1 MKDVSFIIVSWN
13 AKKYLVEC
21 LSSIRDDARGV
32 DHEVLV
38 VDNASTDGSQE
49 AVKALF
55 PEARLIGR
63 STNTGFAA
71 ANNTGIRESKG
82 RYIFL
87 VNSDINIIPG
97 CIWRVVR
104 YLDKNRGA
112 GLVGPRVLN
121 ADGTLQLSCRRAPSL
136 GRNLLAALGFES
148 IRKDLLY
155 HPHDR
160 TREVDVLSGCFLA
173 ARREAVEEAGLLDER
188 FFFYA
193 EDKDW
198 CKRLKAAGWKIIY
211 LPEAEVVHYGGKSSA
226 NAPLRYYI
234 EMHRANLR
242 YWAKH
247 HGGLK
252 YAYLAIAALHQAVR
266 VVRGVVLSSIKK
278 GRHEENRHKVER
290 SLSCLRWI
298 FTEGLSE
305 ARNI

>member
-55 PEARLIGR
+55 PGTRLIGQ

-71 ANNTGIRESKG
+71 ANNAGIRESKG

-87 VNSDINIIPG
+87 VNSDIKIIRG
-97 CIWRVVR
+97 CVGRVVR

-148 IRKDLLY
+148 IWKDLLY

-160 TREVDVLSGCFLA
+160 TREVDVLSGCFIA

-198 CKRLKAAGWKIIY
+198 CKRLKAAGWKIVY
-211 LPEAEVVHYGGKSSA
+211 LPEAEALHYGGKSSA

-266 VVRGVVLSSIKK
+266 VIRGGVLSSTKK
-278 GRHEENRHKVER
+278 GRREENRHKVER
-290 SLSCLRWI
+290 SLGCLRWI
-298 FTEGLSE
+298 FTEGLRE

>member
-1 MKDVSFIIVSWN
+1 MKDLSFIIVSWN
-13 AKKYLVEC
+13 ARKYLVEC

-32 DHEVLV
+32 DYEVIV

-49 AVKALF
+49 AVRALF
-55 PEARLIGR
+55 PEARLIEL
-63 STNTGFAA
+63 SSNSGFAA
-71 ANNTGIRESKG
+71 ANNTGIRQSTG
-82 RYIFL
+82 RYVFL
-87 VNSDINIIPG
+87 VNSDIRIVPG
-97 CIWRVVR
+97 CVGRVVR
-104 YLDKNRGA
+104 YLDKNPGA

-160 TREVDVLSGCFLA
+160 TREVDVLSGCFLS
-173 ARREAVEEAGLLDER
+173 ARRAAVEEAGLLDER

-198 CKRLKAAGWKIIY
+198 CKRLKSAGWKIVY
-211 LPEAEVVHYGGKSSA
+211 LPEAEAIHYGGKSSV
-226 NAPLRYYI
+226 NAPLQYYI
-234 EMHRANLR
+234 EMHRANLK

-266 VVRGVVLSSIKK
+266 VARGEALSSLKK

-290 SLSCLRWI
+290 SLRCLRWI
-298 FTEGLSE
+298 FTEGLRE

>member
-13 AKKYLVEC
+13 AKKYLIEC
-21 LSSIRDDARGV
+21 LSSIRDDAGGV
-32 DHEVLV
+32 DHEVIV

-55 PEARLIGR
+55 PEARLIGQ

-71 ANNTGIRESKG
+71 ANNAGIRESKG

-87 VNSDINIIPG
+87 VNSDIKVIPG
-97 CIWRVVR
+97 CIGRVVR

-160 TREVDVLSGCFLA
+160 TREVDVLSGCFIA

-211 LPEAEVVHYGGKSSA
+211 LPEAVALHYGGKSSA

-252 YAYLAIAALHQAVR
+252 YAYLAIAALHQSVR
-266 VVRGVVLSSIKK
+266 VVRGEVLSSIKK

-298 FTEGLSE
+298 FTEGLRE